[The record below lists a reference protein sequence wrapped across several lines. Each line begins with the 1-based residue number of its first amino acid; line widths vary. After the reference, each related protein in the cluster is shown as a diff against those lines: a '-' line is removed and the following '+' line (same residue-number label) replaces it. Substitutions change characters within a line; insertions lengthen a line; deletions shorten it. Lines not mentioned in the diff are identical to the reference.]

1 MLHQGTSSTSI
12 DMIYVENK
20 NKKKLIDFQV
30 EAQSSLFSN
39 FYEEFKNTEIEVNS
53 NISVNLF
60 ELKELTAFNLGF
72 LLASWEHKVFV
83 TAQMLQINPFDQF
96 GVEAGKILTKNK

>member
-1 MLHQGTSSTSI
+1 M
-12 DMIYVENK
+12 
-20 NKKKLIDFQV
+20 
-30 EAQSSLFSN
+30 
-39 FYEEFKNTEIEVNS
+39 NS

-96 GVEAGKILTKNK
+96 GVEAGKTLTKNK